1 MSTPTS
7 SGNDL
12 VDLDRGVTGATFATE
27 RQPSPTFKNSGK
39 AETAEAAV
47 TAAMAASIPVQ
58 QQNEDPVLLAHT
70 TASHPLP
77 IAEGGGDGRP
87 EDGAG
92 DVETAMH
99 HRDSREGL
107 DPAIVAVQD
116 STAAHSSP
124 MAPLGQNGRGPGAY
138 RIAGIAQW
146 SHVSIQSDTTTPDAR
161 VAPPHPV
168 PRDTSTFLAQADLIE
183 EPATNPWR
191 SRQAGILIVVV
202 VVVALVVGLS
212 VGLVHKPVPSVV
224 YVAAPT
230 PTDFPTA
237 SPTQAPT
244 PALVRMLLDVLP
256 NHTLERL
263 SDPNS
268 YQSKAY
274 QWVTEQD
281 FVSRREYPEDRALK
295 RATHRFALA
304 SLYFSTG
311 GKDAWSSNSHW
322 LDVNLTECNWDYC
335 KCTTGDGFLSS
346 LNAEVNGGPI
356 PREVGLLQSLS
367 EFTAVDFQGLL
378 PTELGLLNL
387 LTYLDIRGTGLTGV
401 IPTELGWLTQLTR
414 LAVYETSLT
423 GPVPTEL
430 GFLTG
435 LTTISLYNNH
445 LNRSLPTEVGH
456 LTALDYLD
464 ISGNALTGTI
474 PTHLGFLVHLTQLH
488 LRGGDPGG
496 GRLNGS
502 VPTELGELTQLT
514 LLSLLNNL
522 LWGTIPLEL
531 TRLSKLTK
539 LDLSDNDLTG
549 LLPTEL
555 GDMTRLNKL
564 AVNTNKIGGP
574 IPTQLGKLWSLENLN
589 LQHNELTGPIPAG
602 LGSLQNL
609 RSMFLYDNQLSG
621 SFPFDLCTLL
631 LNTTNSL
638 QVRVDCREVSSSE
651 YCGCSCYDDYD
662 DNV

>member
-39 AETAEAAV
+39 AETAA

-107 DPAIVAVQD
+107 YPAIVAVED

-138 RIAGIAQW
+138 RIAGIAQR

-168 PRDTSTFLAQADLIE
+168 PRDTSTFLAQAVLIE

-224 YVAAPT
+224 YVAAPA

-367 EFTAVDFQGLL
+367 EFTAKFFQGLL

-445 LNRSLPTEVGH
+445 LNRSLPTEVGN

-464 ISGNALTGTI
+464 ISRNALTGTI
-474 PTHLGFLVHLTQLH
+474 
-488 LRGGDPGG
+488 
-496 GRLNGS
+496 
-502 VPTELGELTQLT
+502 
-514 LLSLLNNL
+514 
-522 LWGTIPLEL
+522 
-531 TRLSKLTK
+531 
-539 LDLSDNDLTG
+539 
-549 LLPTEL
+549 PTEL
-555 GDMTRLNKL
+555 GDMTRLYTL

-574 IPTQLGKLWSLENLN
+574 IPTQLGKLWSLGILN

-609 RSMFLYDNQLSG
+609 SSMSLYDNQLSG
-621 SFPFDLCTLL
+621 SLPFDLCTLL
-631 LNTTNSL
+631 LNNTRFL